1 MFKGMSVDV
10 VLLVDELIKRLE
22 NFVDD
27 DDEKFKI
34 VGINIEMLNIIL
46 KVIKFFELLLGSVE
60 CFWKEME
67 RKCGF
72 L

>member
-1 MFKGMSVDV
+1 MSVDV

-22 NFVDD
+22 NFVEDD
-27 DDEKFKI
+27 DGKFKI
-34 VGINIEMLNIIL
+34 VSLNKEMLYIIM
-46 KVIKFFELLLGSVE
+46 KIIKFFELLLGSVE

>member
-10 VLLVDELIKRLE
+10 VLLVDELIKGLE
-22 NFVDD
+22 NFVEDD
-27 DDEKFKI
+27 DGKFKI

-67 RKCGF
+67 RKCSF